1 MDQGDRMTR
10 WSTVLCIVAVLPA
23 AIVAHPS
30 LLSYFIAIPTT
41 IGLVFLVRHVGRREG
56 RQEGRHA

>member
-1 MDQGDRMTR
+1 MDQGAVMTR
-10 WSTVLCIVAVLPA
+10 WSTVLCVLAVMPA

-30 LLSYFIAIPTT
+30 LLSYFIAIPST

-56 RQEGRHA
+56 REDARRS